1 MFTLAHYALGIAS
14 SLALFSYPK
23 ITFSWVL
30 VECSRSYRFQM
41 ECRQFAELLSKAF
54 YNLLL
59 EDSLDSVGLLES
71 LWFVV
76 QTDSN

>member
-1 MFTLAHYALGIAS
+1 MFTLAHYALSIAS
-14 SLALFSYPK
+14 SLALSYPK
-23 ITFSWVL
+23 ITFFWLL
-30 VECSRSYRFQM
+30 VECSPSYRFQM
-41 ECRQFAELLSKAF
+41 ECRQFTELLSKAF

-71 LWFVV
+71 LWFVA